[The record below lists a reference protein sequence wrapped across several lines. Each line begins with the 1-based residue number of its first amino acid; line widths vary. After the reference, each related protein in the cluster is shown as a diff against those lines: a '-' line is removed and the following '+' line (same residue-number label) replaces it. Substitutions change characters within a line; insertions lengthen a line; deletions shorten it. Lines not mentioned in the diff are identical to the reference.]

1 MNVDL
6 ILGISG
12 IVILALLYITSLAW
26 DSICD
31 DLEQKQ
37 HQN

>member
-1 MNVDL
+1 MNADL

-12 IVILALLYITSLAW
+12 IVIISLLYVTSLAW

-31 DLEQKQ
+31 DLKEKQ
-37 HQN
+37 N